1 MVNSNHIYFSDGVLI
16 VFIKN
21 LPQTPNPRLESID
34 ENVNGRR
41 RPKLMMF
48 TISS

>member
-1 MVNSNHIYFSDGVLI
+1 MVNLNHKYFSDGVLRE
-16 VFIKN
+16 FIKT

-48 TISS
+48 PISS